1 MADLGGCSLSLCCTC
16 CFGQA
21 APPAPPAALGISRY
35 NLASLYRTQNSHLHI
50 QLLQILLFV
59 FFLKGCK
66 SFMSIQSAVDEA
78 TLCLCNYESND
89 ILLSRPKFKA
99 RLHKLFRRGY
109 AKCRGLNA
117 ICWSIIHRKTLFIT
131 FQLHLQN
138 VIFLFW

>member
-1 MADLGGCSLSLCCTC
+1 
-16 CFGQA
+16 
-21 APPAPPAALGISRY
+21 
-35 NLASLYRTQNSHLHI
+35 
-50 QLLQILLFV
+50 
-59 FFLKGCK
+59 
-66 SFMSIQSAVDEA
+66 MSIQSAVDEA

-138 VIFLFW
+138 VIFFYFGEIKTLLMQFKLKTQNENLKISM